1 MKDLINEYI
10 LALKTQNYDQF
21 NYITTSNIERL
32 GMGEVQKCLNEKLPL
47 HLDTTDMKL
56 LLRYMVDK
64 DEKAYKELVTSLLA
78 EIITVLQKSGFEF
91 GKDFSYK
98 EVNELPTLCIKNI
111 HEDRITPLYT
121 NAAWKQCLPY
131 IIFMEENK

>member
-10 LALKTQNYDQF
+10 LALKTQNYDRF

-121 NAAWKQCLPY
+121 NAAWRQCLPY
-131 IIFMEENK
+131 IIFMEEN

>member
-98 EVNELPTLCIKNI
+98 EVNGLPTLSIKNM
-111 HEDRITPLYT
+111 HEDRIAPLYT
-121 NAAWKQCLPY
+121 NAAWKQCSPY
-131 IIFMEENK
+131 IIFMEENS